1 MRSGMNLALLIF
13 LPPQFL
19 PDVLRR
25 EHVVHQPLRPTG
37 TNASRQQ
44 QQQQPRSP
52 KGSPS
57 RHYGT
62 VSSSE
67 QANTSSSNELF
78 NDL

>member
-1 MRSGMNLALLIF
+1 M
-13 LPPQFL
+13 
-19 PDVLRR
+19 LRR
-25 EHVVHQPLRPTG
+25 EHIVHQPLRPTG
-37 TNASRQQ
+37 TNASRQ

-67 QANTSSSNELF
+67 QANLSSSNELF

>member
-1 MRSGMNLALLIF
+1 MNLALLIF

-25 EHVVHQPLRPTG
+25 EHVVHQPLQPT
-37 TNASRQQ
+37 
-44 QQQQPRSP
+44 
-52 KGSPS
+52 GSPS
-57 RHYGT
+57 RHYDT

-67 QANTSSSNELF
+67 QQANTNSSSNELF

>member
-1 MRSGMNLALLIF
+1 MSLQYI
-13 LPPQFL
+13 PPQFL

-25 EHVVHQPLRPTG
+25 EHVVHQPLQPTG
-37 TNASRQQ
+37 TNAASRQQ

-67 QANTSSSNELF
+67 QQANANSSSNELF

>member
-1 MRSGMNLALLIF
+1 MNRFNLF
-13 LPPQFL
+13 LHPTQFL

-25 EHVVHQPLRPTG
+25 EHTVHQPLRPTG
-37 TNASRQQ
+37 NNAASRQQ
-44 QQQQPRSP
+44 QQLQQPRSP

-62 VSSSE
+62 TQQQQ
-67 QANTSSSNELF
+67 QANTSNELF

>member
-1 MRSGMNLALLIF
+1 MNRFNLF
-13 LPPQFL
+13 LHPTQFL

-25 EHVVHQPLRPTG
+25 EHIVHQPLRPTG
-37 TNASRQQ
+37 NNAAGRQQ
-44 QQQQPRSP
+44 QQLQQPRSP

-62 VSSSE
+62 TQQQPQQ
-67 QANTSSSNELF
+67 QANTSNELF